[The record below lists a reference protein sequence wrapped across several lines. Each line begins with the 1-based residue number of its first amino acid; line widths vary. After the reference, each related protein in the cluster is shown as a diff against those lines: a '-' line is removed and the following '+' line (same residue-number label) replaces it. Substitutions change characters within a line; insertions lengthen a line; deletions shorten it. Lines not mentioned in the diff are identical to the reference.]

1 MILISGGQTGLDRAA
16 MDAALEAGISLKGYC
31 PKGRMAEDGT
41 IDLKYPLTEIHSDSY
56 NKRTR
61 RNVVLVDSVL
71 IVVKSTPDAG
81 TALTIRLAKKLQKP
95 LKIVVLE
102 QNNKAEEEILESI
115 KTPCRK
121 ILIAGPRESN
131 EAGIYSQTFP
141 LLLQSFRALTKR
153 SRP

>member
-1 MILISGGQTGLDRAA
+1 LIVINGGQTGLDRAVL
-16 MDAALEAGISLKGYC
+16 DAALEAGIKIKGYC
-31 PKGRMAEDGT
+31 PKGRLAEDGA
-41 IDLKYPLTEIHSDSY
+41 IDLKYPLTEIHAASY

-61 RNVVLVDSVL
+61 RNVVLADLVL
-71 IVVKSTPDAG
+71 IIVMSKPDAG
-81 TALTIRLAKKLQKP
+81 TALTIRWAERLQKP

-102 QNNKAEEEILESI
+102 QNNKTEEEILEFI
-115 KTPCRK
+115 KSPCRK

-131 EAGIYSQTFP
+131 EEGIYSQTFP

>member
-1 MILISGGQTGLDRAA
+1 
-16 MDAALEAGISLKGYC
+16 
-31 PKGRMAEDGT
+31 MAEDGT

-61 RNVVLVDSVL
+61 RNVVLADLVL
-71 IVVKSTPDAG
+71 IIVMSKPDAG

-95 LKIVVLE
+95 LKIVNLSHDNTALAEIREFLE
-102 QNNKAEEEILESI
+102 N
-115 KTPCRK
+115 PFHK
-121 ILIAGPRESN
+121 ILIAGSRESN
-131 EAGIYSQTFP
+131 ETGIYSQTFP